1 MILEFDTVTVHLGG
15 RDLVHEVS
23 LTVRRGALAGV
34 LGPNGAGKT
43 TLLRTGYRALRPY
56 PGDVRLDDESVPGM
70 RPKTLARRLAVVL
83 QERDHA
89 LEMSVDDV
97 VALGLTPHKRAF
109 ESDTA
114 DDHAWMAACL
124 QRVHAAHLTGRAFTT
139 LSGGERQRVLIARA
153 LAQRAELLVLD
164 EPTNHLDVAAQ
175 HDVLR
180 LLRGLGL
187 TVLAAVHDLNLA
199 LTYCDTVHVLH
210 DGRLVADGPPERVL
224 RPDLIEE
231 IFGVRAAT
239 VVNPLTGGTQIVYA
253 PIGDRDDR

>member
-1 MILEFDTVTVHLGG
+1 MILSFDTVTVHLGG

-23 LTVRRGALAGV
+23 LTVRRGTLAGI

-56 PGDVRLDDESVPGM
+56 RGDVRLDGASVPGA
-70 RPKTLARRLAVVL
+70 RPRALARRLAVVM

-89 LEMSVDDV
+89 LEMTVDDV
-97 VALGLTPHKRAF
+97 VALGLTPYKRAF
-109 ESDTA
+109 ASDTA
-114 DDHAWMAACL
+114 ADRTWIANCL
-124 QRVHAAHLTGRAFTT
+124 QRVDADHLTGRAFAT

-153 LAQRAELLVLD
+153 LAQRADLLLLD
-164 EPTNHLDVAAQ
+164 EPTNHLDVSAQ

-199 LTYCDTVHVLH
+199 LTYCDTVHVLR

-239 VVNPLTGGTQIVYA
+239 VINPLTGGIQLVYA
-253 PIGDRDDR
+253 LTGDHDDR